1 MNNVKETV
9 AKNLTKLRQQKNLT
23 QSEVAQILNYT
34 DKSVSKWE
42 HAETTPPI
50 DVLKQL
56 ADLYEVSLDY
66 LVGDYNDKFYDS
78 KYTGKKN
85 TTNKIIITILATSLV
100 WLISTILYVY
110 GMVFL
115 QESYWI
121 LFVTAIPFSVIVLFV
136 FNGIWGKRE
145 FIFILASIL
154 VWSILASI
162 YLSFLEYNIWS
173 VFILGVPMQI
183 AIILWSL
190 LKPTRKNNR

>member
-50 DVLKQL
+50 DILKQL

-66 LVGDYNDKFYDS
+66 LVGDYNDNFYDS

-115 QESYWI
+115 QESYWV

-190 LKPTRKNNR
+190 LKPTRKNKR